1 MNKFALEKT
10 VNGNWV
16 LVKDFSTLSGAVRY
30 AKNRLKEIE
39 YRILDRT
46 DGSVMRYSDGDPR
59 IPEIE
64 SMMTDLR
71 QEMERFANTDRW
83 RRRFQERREEEVRRD
98 EARRQRIAR
107 FNFVGAR
114 PNIPQSNR
122 THDVDA
128 VDAWMHLSGVQS
140 EREKVDWMKEGF

>member
-10 VNGNWV
+10 VDGNWV
-16 LVKDFSTLSGAVRY
+16 LLKDFSTLSGAVRY
-30 AKNRLKEIE
+30 AKNRLKEVE

-64 SMMTDLR
+64 SEMMMDLR

-83 RRRFQERREEEVRRD
+83 RRRFQERRDNERRD
-98 EARRQRIAR
+98 EARRERLAR
-107 FNFVGAR
+107 FNFVGTR
-114 PNIPQSNR
+114 PIVPQSNR
-122 THDVDA
+122 HNDVED
-128 VDAWMHLSGVQS
+128 WIHLSGTQPQ
-140 EREKVDWMKEGF
+140 REKVDWMKEGF